1 MQAIGIHF
9 SRTGL
14 RMIHTRGNFDQ
25 FFNLAS
31 LGVIIIIII
40 IIIIIT
46 NCKY

>member
-1 MQAIGIHF
+1 MQAIDIHF
-9 SRTGL
+9 LRIGL
-14 RMIHTRGNFDQ
+14 RTIHSEVIFDQ

-40 IIIIIT
+40 IIT